1 MFDIWGLQPS
11 IVTLAGGNLPM
22 RGEEEILHAL
32 IEQNQDFSTDE
43 PEIAANIGQQMLHM
57 DLPLLSRDA
66 RSRIRDIAAR
76 VTPENA
82 VLVGGGIGHLAAWLL
97 DAWVAPDSKRPSSF
111 RIIEEGGKF
120 GVILDR
126 LIRRYSAESWTSVLS
141 RPWNEVVAE
150 TTAWNAASA
159 TPENSVISP
168 IPLPSPTGM
177 VIIDVPELQ
186 RPASLQ
192 LAFEIVKR
200 DGIIMVIEP
209 EVPTGDVGNF
219 EPGNPLTEAQKRVEA
234 FNSWISAIRES
245 QKRGFKSAFVELSG
259 ATLVVLIGC

>member
-1 MFDIWGLQPS
+1 
-11 IVTLAGGNLPM
+11 M
-22 RGEEEILHAL
+22 RGEEEILRAL

-66 RSRIRDIAAR
+66 RARIRDIAAR
-76 VTPENA
+76 VTPENV
-82 VLVGGGIGHLAAWLL
+82 VLVGGGIGHLSAWLL
-97 DAWVAPDSKRPSSF
+97 DAWTTAGSKRPSTL

-159 TPENSVISP
+159 TPEN
-168 IPLPSPTGM
+168 L
-177 VIIDVPELQ
+177 
-186 RPASLQ
+186 SL
-192 LAFEIVKR
+192 IH
-200 DGIIMVIEP
+200 I
-209 EVPTGDVGNF
+209 
-219 EPGNPLTEAQKRVEA
+219 
-234 FNSWISAIRES
+234 
-245 QKRGFKSAFVELSG
+245 
-259 ATLVVLIGC
+259 

>member
-1 MFDIWGLQPS
+1 MS
-11 IVTLAGGNLPM
+11 LAGGNLPM

-57 DLPLLSRDA
+57 DLPLLPRDA
-66 RSRIRDIAAR
+66 RARIRDIAAR
-76 VTPENA
+76 VTPENV
-82 VLVGGGIGHLAAWLL
+82 VLVGGGIGHLSAWLL
-97 DAWVAPDSKRPSSF
+97 DAWATAASKRPSTF

-168 IPLPSPTGM
+168 VPLPSPTGM
-177 VIIDVPELQ
+177 VIIDVPEVQ

-192 LAFEIVKR
+192 LAFEILKE

-209 EVPTGDVGNF
+209 EVPTGDVGDF
-219 EPGNPLTEAQKRVEA
+219 EPGKPSTEAQKRVEA

-245 QKRGFKSAFVELSG
+245 QMRGFKSAFVELSG
-259 ATLVVLIGC
+259 ATLVVLISC

>member
-1 MFDIWGLQPS
+1 MFDIWCLWPRT
-11 IVTLAGGNLPM
+11 VALAGGNLPM
-22 RGEEEILHAL
+22 RGEQEILNAL
-32 IEQNQDFSTDE
+32 IQQNEDFSLDE
-43 PEIAANIGQQMLHM
+43 PEIASNIGQQMLHM
-57 DLPLLSRDA
+57 DLPLLPRDA

-76 VTPENA
+76 ISPENV
-82 VLVGGGIGHLAAWLL
+82 VLVGGGIGHLTAWLL
-97 DAWVAPDSKRPSSF
+97 DAWATSESKRPSSF

-177 VIIDVPELQ
+177 VIIDVPEVQ

-192 LAFEIVKR
+192 LAFEILKK

-209 EVPTGDVGNF
+209 EVPTGNVGDF
-219 EPGNPLTEAQKRVEA
+219 EPGKPLTEAQKRVEA

-245 QKRGFKSAFVELSG
+245 QIRGFKSAFVELSG
-259 ATLVVLIGC
+259 ATLVVLISC